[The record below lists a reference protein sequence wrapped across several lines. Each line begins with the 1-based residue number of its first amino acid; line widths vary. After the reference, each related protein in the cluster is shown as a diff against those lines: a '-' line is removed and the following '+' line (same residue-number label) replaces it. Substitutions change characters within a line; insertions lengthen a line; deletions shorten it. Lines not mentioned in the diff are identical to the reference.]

1 MTDDRNWFRKTADEI
16 ADFVEDN
23 PAVDLAFT
31 LLGADEHR
39 ESPSDE
45 SKLDAVYDYMTKQQ
59 EEASKPTTQ
68 KIPIRGDAEQSPTAF
83 VDRSEK
89 PPTEVTGKQEGSY
102 MQSQLAKLS
111 QEQIERIFNFVVK
124 GKGQFDMDSNMYASK
139 YAQGKRT

>member
-1 MTDDRNWFRKTADEI
+1 MTDNKNWFRETADEI

-23 PAVDLAFT
+23 PVVDFAFT
-31 LLGADEHR
+31 LLGKEDYT

-59 EEASKPTTQ
+59 EEAAKPTTQ
-68 KIPIRGDAEQSPTAF
+68 KIAIRGDAEQSPTAF

-89 PPTEVTGKQEGSY
+89 PPTEVAGKQEVSY

-111 QEQIERIFNFVVK
+111 QEQIERIFDFVVK
-124 GKGQFDMDSNMYASK
+124 GRGKYDMDSNMYASK